1 MLSCYF
7 KNNRNLITLGLVAG
21 KISRSIKETVFK
33 PVTPGYL
40 WRVKPVEEK
49 FAYSEKKVG
58 RMWELDPLGIRD
70 ESYFI
75 LPKHWK

>member
-1 MLSCYF
+1 M
-7 KNNRNLITLGLVAG
+7 GLVAG

-49 FAYSEKKVG
+49 FAYSEKWVEYKN
-58 RMWELDPLGIRD
+58 
-70 ESYFI
+70 
-75 LPKHWK
+75 